1 MTPVGGR
8 SIIVLPGST
17 ETTALEVPMRSQHP
31 AALVFF
37 AAIALVLVPAAIE
50 AQEPDFDWKEGPGDF
65 ELGRGVATVS
75 LGEGFVFA
83 GPKDTRKIMELMG
96 NPPSGQEAGLVMPTA
111 ENKNWFL
118 IFEYNPVGYVSDDDS
133 HTIDADAILDGIRRG
148 TEQSNK
154 ARKKQ
159 GFPTLEVLGWYEN
172 PSYDRRTNNLV
183 WALEGRDEGGESF
196 VNYNTRLLGR
206 SGFMSVTLVTDSH
219 TLTMDKAS
227 VEAVLAGF
235 SYNQGSRYMDFVP
248 GDEMAGYG
256 VAALVAGGA
265 GVAAAKLG
273 LFAVL
278 GKFLAKMWKL
288 VIVGVA
294 ALGAGI
300 KRLFSSSES
309 VSEY

>member
-1 MTPVGGR
+1 
-8 SIIVLPGST
+8 
-17 ETTALEVPMRSQHP
+17 MRSQHS
-31 AALVFF
+31 AALVFL
-37 AAIALVLVPAAIE
+37 AAISLVLVPAEIE
-50 AQEPDFDWKEGPGDF
+50 AQEPDFEWKEGPGDF

-83 GPKDTRKIMELMG
+83 GAKDTREIMELMG
-96 NPPSGQEAGLVMPTA
+96 NPPSGLEAGLVMPA
-111 ENKNWFL
+111 DENRNWFL

-133 HTIDADAILDGIRRG
+133 HAIDADAILKDIRRG
-148 TEQSNK
+148 TEQANK
-154 ARKKQ
+154 TRKKQ
-159 GFPTLEVLGWYEN
+159 GFPTLEVLGWYED
-172 PSYDRRTNNLV
+172 PSYDRNTHNLV

-206 SGFMSVTLVTDSH
+206 KGFMSVTLVTDTQ

-273 LFAVL
+273 LFAIL

-288 VIVGVA
+288 VILGVA
-294 ALGAGI
+294 GIGAGI

-309 VSEY
+309 VSDF

>member
-1 MTPVGGR
+1 
-8 SIIVLPGST
+8 
-17 ETTALEVPMRSQHP
+17 
-31 AALVFF
+31 
-37 AAIALVLVPAAIE
+37 
-50 AQEPDFDWKEGPGDF
+50 
-65 ELGRGVATVS
+65 
-75 LGEGFVFA
+75 
-83 GPKDTRKIMELMG
+83 
-96 NPPSGQEAGLVMPTA
+96 
-111 ENKNWFL
+111 
-118 IFEYNPVGYVSDDDS
+118 
-133 HTIDADAILDGIRRG
+133 
-148 TEQSNK
+148 
-154 ARKKQ
+154 
-159 GFPTLEVLGWYEN
+159 
-172 PSYDRRTNNLV
+172 
-183 WALEGRDEGGESF
+183 
-196 VNYNTRLLGR
+196 
-206 SGFMSVTLVTDSH
+206 MSVTLVTDSH

-300 KRLFSSSES
+300 KRLFSSSET
-309 VSEY
+309 VSDY